1 MWTTYP
7 LASYPSGHSC
17 NLAAAATVL
26 GYLFPRDAHYFLSRA
41 KENAA
46 SRLWAGIHFRSDCVD
61 GVAMGQEVGKAVIE
75 YAKADG
81 SS

>member
-1 MWTTYP
+1 MTAP
-7 LASYPSGHSC
+7 AM
-17 NLAAAATVL
+17 VL
-26 GYLFPRDAHYFLSRA
+26 GYLFPRDAQYFLSRA

-46 SRLWAGIHFRSDCVD
+46 SRLWAGIHFRSDFVS
-61 GVAMGQEVGKAVIE
+61 GVSMGQEVGKAIIE

>member
-1 MWTTYP
+1 MTAP
-7 LASYPSGHSC
+7 
-17 NLAAAATVL
+17 ATML
-26 GYLFPRDAHYFLSRA
+26 GYLFPRDAQYFLSRA

-46 SRLWAGIHFRSDCVD
+46 SRFWSGIHFRSDFVA
-61 GVAMGQEVGKAVIE
+61 GVATGQEVGKTVIE

>member
-1 MWTTYP
+1 M
-7 LASYPSGHSC
+7 
-17 NLAAAATVL
+17 L
-26 GYLFPRDAHYFLSRA
+26 GYLFPRDAEYFLSRA

-46 SRLWAGIHFRSDCVD
+46 SRLWAGIHFRSDFVE
-61 GVAMGQEVGKAVIE
+61 GGAMGEEVGKAVIE